1 MHPLID
7 QFLAWLQVEKGA
19 SSHTLDAYRRDLCQ
33 YARHLE
39 THHRAIPDDCTEES
53 LLSFSQSLGRQGLQA
68 SSISRKLSAVRAFTK
83 YLVIEGVVT
92 ETVRLKRAARRDIL
106 ALPKAI
112 SVDEVERLLAVCDA
126 PDTVSRRDKALFELT
141 YACGL
146 RVSEACDLCLPDL
159 DLTEMFVRIV
169 GKGQKERWVP
179 FAERT
184 RDELLD
190 YLEHTR
196 PRLANNRSEA
206 YVFLSQHGRAISRC
220 QYWVRLQRATRL
232 AGLTVAISPHT
243 LRHSFAVHLLE
254 GGADLRVVQELLG
267 HASILTTQIYTRVT
281 MDRLR
286 QVYRASHPRA

>member
-1 MHPLID
+1 MHPLIS

-19 SSHTLDAYRRDLCQ
+19 SSHTLDAYQRDLRQ
-33 YARHLE
+33 YEAHLAA
-39 THHRAIPDDCTEES
+39 HDRSIPDDCTEET
-53 LLSFSQSLGRQGLQA
+53 LLSFSQALDRQGLQA
-68 SSISRKLSAVRAFTK
+68 NSISRKLSAVRAFTR
-83 YLVIEGVVT
+83 YLVVEGVAS
-92 ETVRLKRAARRDIL
+92 ETVRLKRASRRETV

-112 SVDEVERLLAVCDA
+112 SLTDVERILDA
-126 PDTVSRRDKALFELT
+126 CSDGDTLSRRDRAMFELT

-146 RVSEACDLCLPDL
+146 RVSEACGLCLADL
-159 DLTEMFVRIV
+159 DLTEMFVRII
-169 GKGQKERWVP
+169 GKGQKERWTP

-184 RDELLD
+184 RDELLA
-190 YLEHTR
+190 YLEHVR

-206 YVFLSQHGRAISRC
+206 YVFLSQHGRAISRY
-220 QYWVRLQRATRL
+220 QYWVRLQRASRL
-232 AGLTVAISPHT
+232 AGLSVSISPHT

-286 QVYRASHPRA
+286 QVYRSAHPRA